1 MKMMESHGC
10 FEPAKALI
18 REPEFIHRLLES
30 VPDGIVAC
38 DADGR
43 LTLFNHAARKW
54 FGDDLAGIS
63 LDEWSNHHDRYINDG
78 STPLPAE
85 KIPLVRAFRGEKLA
99 GEEVAIVTPDKQVR
113 FFRVNGGPIRNAKG
127 GKLGAMVVM
136 YDITKLRRMAERT
149 TELKETNRNL
159 RAELKIKQREKEQ
172 AGRERA
178 LLRCILDS
186 ANDLIYTKDRDSVYQ
201 SCNLASE
208 QFLGL
213 SESDQIGMTDYDF
226 FDPEAAALIRAADR
240 QIMETGKPLRSE
252 EWVAYADGHKILME
266 TVKVPYRGPDGELLG
281 LVGITRDITKYMRA
295 EEALKKSEAKYMDL
309 YENAPDMYVSVNAKT
324 ALIEEC
330 NLTLTNTLG
339 YTKAEIIGRSVFG
352 LYYPDCLEEA
362 KEIFKLFV
370 KTGKIHDKELQLQ
383 KKNGSKLDISL
394 NVTSIRDED
403 GQILISRLTLR
414 DITERKR
421 NASINSARLRLMQF
435 AVTNSSEELIEETLN
450 EAEKLTD
457 SRIGFCHFVEDD
469 QKHLTL
475 RNWSARTRAKL
486 CKVKGK
492 GQHYP
497 IDEAGVWVDCVAAG
511 KPVIHND
518 YASLSHRKGL
528 PQGHAEIIRELVV
541 PVFRGNKIRAILG
554 VGNKPVD
561 YTEKDVEAISLLAD
575 LAWEIAVHKRT
586 KEELDKHR
594 EHLEELVKERT
605 VESEMAKNEA
615 QQYLDVAGVILVAVD
630 AARKVTLINQ
640 KGCDVLQSTSAEI
653 IGKDWFETFVPQN
666 IRRDAIENFRQ
677 FMAGELEPVEY
688 FESPV
693 LTQKGEE
700 KLVAWHNVPLKDSE
714 ETIIGSLS
722 SGEDITEKKRAETQ
736 IMKLNQD
743 LQHRAAALEAAN
755 KELEGFTYSVSHDL
769 RAPLRHMDGF
779 IELLKKKVGAALDKQ
794 GLHYMDTISNAAQKM
809 GRLIDELLSFS
820 HMGRHIISF
829 KQVDLGSVVHDI
841 MGELEPDIAGR
852 TIAWR
857 ISNLPMIRGDETM
870 LRSVLAALISNALKF
885 TRPRQQ
891 ACIEIGSK
899 PGKNSET
906 VIFVRDNGVG
916 FDMAYADKLFGVFQ
930 RLHRAEEFEG
940 TGIGLANVRR
950 IIARH
955 GGRTWAK
962 GTPDQGATFFFS
974 LPYI

>member
-1 MKMMESHGC
+1 MMEIHKQ
-10 FEPAKALI
+10 FEPAKTLI
-18 REPEFIHRLLES
+18 REPRFIHGLLES
-30 VPDGIVAC
+30 VADGVITC

-43 LTLFNHAARKW
+43 LTLLNHAARKW
-54 FGDDLAGIS
+54 FGEDLTGIS
-63 LDEWSNHHDRYINDG
+63 LHEWANHHDRYHDDG

-85 KIPLVRAFRGEKLA
+85 KIPLVRAFKGEKLA
-99 GEEVAIVTPDKQVR
+99 GEGVAIVTPGKQAC
-113 FFRVNGGPIRNAKG
+113 FFRVSGGPIRNAKG
-127 GKLGAMVVM
+127 EKLGAMVVM
-136 YDITKLRRMAERT
+136 RDITKLRRMAERIT
-149 TELKETNRNL
+149 KLKETNRNL
-159 RAELKIKQREKEQ
+159 LTELKEQQREKEQ

-186 ANDLIYTKDRDSVYQ
+186 ANDLIYIKDRDSVYQ
-201 SCNLASE
+201 SCNRASE

-226 FDPEAAALIRAADR
+226 FDPEAAAIIRAADR

-252 EWVAYADGHKILME
+252 EWVAYADGHKVLME

-309 YENAPDMYVSVNAKT
+309 YENAPDMYASVNAET

-339 YTKAEIIGRSVFG
+339 YIKAEIIGRPVFG
-352 LYYPDCLEEA
+352 LYHPDCLEEA
-362 KEIFKLFV
+362 KETFKLFI

-383 KKNGSKLDISL
+383 KKNGSKLNISL

-414 DITERKR
+414 DITERKQ
-421 NASINSARLRLMQF
+421 NAAINAARLRLLQF
-435 AVTNSSEELIEETLN
+435 AATHSSEELVEETLN

-457 SRIGFCHFVEDD
+457 SLIGFCHFVEDD

-475 RNWSARTRAKL
+475 QNWSARRKAEF
-486 CKVKGK
+486 CKADGK
-492 GQHYP
+492 GMHYP
-497 IDEAGVWVDCVAAG
+497 VSEAGVWVDCFHGG

-518 YASLSHRKGL
+518 YTSLSHRKGL
-528 PQGHAEIIRELVV
+528 LQGHAEVIRELVV
-541 PVFRGNKIRAILG
+541 PVFRGNKIRAVLG
-554 VGNKPVD
+554 VGNKPAD
-561 YTEKDVEAISLLAD
+561 YTKKDVEAISLLAD
-575 LAWEIAVHKRT
+575 LAWEISARKRT
-586 KEELDKHR
+586 EEELDKYR
-594 EHLEELVKERT
+594 EHLEELVQERT
-605 VESEMAKNEA
+605 LESEIAKNKA
-615 QQYLDVAGVILVAVD
+615 QQYLDIAGVILVAID
-630 AARKVTLINQ
+630 TARKVTLINQ
-640 KGCDVLQSTSAEI
+640 KGCEILQSTSAEI
-653 IGKDWFETFVPQN
+653 VGKDWFETFVPQN
-666 IRRDAIENFRQ
+666 IRRDVIENFRQ
-677 FMAGELEPVEY
+677 LMSGELEPLEY
-688 FESPV
+688 YESPV
-693 LTQKGEE
+693 LTQNGEE
-700 KLVAWHNVPLKDSE
+700 KLVAWHNVPLRDSE

-743 LQHRAAALEAAN
+743 LQHRAAALETAN

-779 IELLKKKVGAALDKQ
+779 IELLKKKMGAALDEQ
-794 GLHYMDTISNAAQKM
+794 GRHYMDTISNAAQKM

-820 HMGRHIISF
+820 RMGRHTISF
-829 KQVDLGSVVHDI
+829 KQVDLGSIVHDI

-852 TIAWR
+852 TIHWR
-857 ISNLPMIRGDETM
+857 IGDLPVVRGDDTL
-870 LRSVLAALISNALKF
+870 LRSVLVDLISNALKF

-930 RLHRAEEFEG
+930 RLHRTEEFEG
-940 TGIGLANVRR
+940 TGIGLANVHR

-955 GGRTWAK
+955 GGRTWAE
-962 GTPDQGATFFFS
+962 GTPDKGATFFFS
-974 LPYI
+974 LPQV

>member
-1 MKMMESHGC
+1 MMERHRQ

-18 REPEFIHRLLES
+18 REPEFVHWLLES
-30 VPDGIVAC
+30 VADGVVAC

-43 LTLFNHAARKW
+43 LTLFNHTAREW
-54 FGDDLAGIS
+54 FGGDLVGIS
-63 LDEWSNHHDRYINDG
+63 LDEWVNHHHRYHDDG

-85 KIPLVRAFRGEKLA
+85 ETPLVRAFKGENLT
-99 GEEVAIVTPDKQVR
+99 GEGVAIVTPDKQTR
-113 FFRVNGGPIRNAKG
+113 FFCVSGGPIRDAEG
-127 GKLGAMVVM
+127 RKLGAVVVM
-136 YDITKLRRMAERT
+136 CNVTKLRRMAQRT
-149 TELKETNRNL
+149 TELEETNRNL
-159 RAELKIKQREKEQ
+159 QAELKKQQHEKEQ

-186 ANDLIYTKDRDSVYQ
+186 ANDLIYIKDRDSVYQ
-201 SCNLASE
+201 GCNRASE

-213 SESDQIGMTDYDF
+213 SESDQIGKTDYDF
-226 FDPEAAALIRAADR
+226 FDPEAAAIIRAADQ

-281 LVGITRDITKYMRA
+281 LVGITRDITKYIRA
-295 EEALKKSEAKYMDL
+295 EKALKKSEAKYMDL
-309 YENAPDMYVSVNAKT
+309 YENAPDMYASVNAKT

-330 NLTLTNTLG
+330 NMTLTNTLG
-339 YTKAEIIGRSVFG
+339 YTKAEVIGRPVLD
-352 LYYPDCLEEA
+352 LYHPDCLEEA
-362 KEIFKLFV
+362 KETFKLFI

-394 NVTSIRDED
+394 YVTSIPDED

-421 NASINSARLRLMQF
+421 NSAINAARLRLLQF
-435 AVTNSSEELIEETLN
+435 AATHSSEELVEETLN

-457 SRIGFCHFVEDD
+457 SLIGFCHFVEDD
-469 QKHLTL
+469 QKNLTL
-475 RNWSARTRAKL
+475 QSWSARTKAEF
-486 CKVKGK
+486 CKADGK
-492 GQHYP
+492 GMHYP
-497 IDEAGVWVDCVAAG
+497 VSEAGVWIDCFHEG

-528 PQGHAEIIRELVV
+528 PQGHAEVKRELVV

-554 VGNKPVD
+554 VGNKPTD
-561 YTEKDVEAISLLAD
+561 YTQKDVEAISMLAD
-575 LAWEIAVHKRT
+575 LAWEISVRKRT
-586 KEELDKHR
+586 EEELDKHR
-594 EHLEELVKERT
+594 EHLEELVRERT
-605 VESEMAKNEA
+605 VELEIAKNKA
-615 QQYLDVAGVILVAVD
+615 QQYLDITGVIMVAID

-640 KGCDVLQSTSAEI
+640 KGCEILQSTSAEI
-653 IGKDWFETFVPQN
+653 IGKDWFETFVPESSRWN
-666 IRRDAIENFRQ
+666 VIKNFRQ
-677 FMAGELEPVEY
+677 LMAGQLKPSEY
-688 FESPV
+688 FENPV
-693 LTQKGEE
+693 LTQNGEE
-700 KLVAWHNVPLKDSE
+700 RLVAWHNVLLKDSE
-714 ETIIGSLS
+714 GNIIGFLS
-722 SGEDITEKKRAETQ
+722 SGEDITEKKHAEKQ
-736 IMKLNQD
+736 VMRLNQD

-779 IELLKKKVGAALDKQ
+779 MELLKKKVGTTLDEQ
-794 GLHYMDTISNAAQKM
+794 GQHYMDTISNATQKM

-820 HMGRHIISF
+820 RMGRHAISF
-829 KQVDLGSVVHDI
+829 QQVDLGSLVCEI
-841 MGELEPDIAGR
+841 MGELEPVTAGR
-852 TIAWR
+852 NITWHIGD
-857 ISNLPMIRGDETM
+857 LPMVSGDAAM
-870 LRSVLAALISNALKF
+870 LRIALTNLILNALKF
-885 TRPRQQ
+885 TRIRQQ
-891 ACIEIGSK
+891 AQIEIGSL

-916 FDMAYADKLFGVFQ
+916 FDMAYGDKLFGVFQ
-930 RLHRAEEFEG
+930 RLHHTDEFEG

-962 GTPDQGATFFFS
+962 GAPDQGAAFFFS
-974 LPYI
+974 LPHII